1 MSLTPPYSLLTRT
14 AKGSQL
20 TIEEL
25 DGNLLFLA
33 STLSGSNTIT
43 GSVNF
48 TGSLVDF
55 LQVGTVTGSFSGDG
69 SGLTGVTATAT
80 LPAGVVS
87 SSLQFTNTDDV
98 TFRNI
103 TASGNISA
111 SGNIEATG
119 TGSFNHVYVDGDIT
133 IDNQGKVWLDGGQDT
148 YIQLVDNNHIGVFA
162 FNNQTL
168 TIDNESIVVDGI
180 ISASN
185 SVQIGPNA
193 GSQYITISGSS
204 AAGDGRGGS
213 INVPQRNFD
222 LYSQVPGAEDQY
234 IILSAQGSATN
245 IGIGYRSDAIPSTAY
260 FNISGSTFVR
270 GHITASGNISASGN
284 ITAVSMSGD
293 GSGLTGITATL
304 PAGVVSSSLQ
314 FTNTDDVTFRN
325 ITASNNIKGVDLFL
339 TGGDIDLQND
349 GAQSN
354 IKFYCESSNAHY
366 TKLQAAPHSEYSGNP
381 TATLPAYDFDFAAPI
396 FQGNVTASN
405 NISASGD
412 LEINNR
418 ILVSSSLSS
427 AGSTSGDIVKIGN
440 VTTVAGLMYAL
451 TGSAG
456 GWALASSGSG
466 QLATSSLAIALG
478 TNSTTNGMLL
488 RGMVNVGHDPGGAAG
503 GAIYLADGGSASYVS
518 STTADHVVRVIG
530 HNYENNVIY
539 FNPSNDWIVRS

>member
-1 MSLTPPYSLLTRT
+1 MALTPPYSLLTRT

-119 TGSFNHVYVDGDIT
+119 TGSFNHVYVDGDIN

-148 YIQLVDNNHIGVFA
+148 YIQLTANNHIGIIA
-162 FNNQTL
+162 YNNQTL
-168 TIDNESIVVDGI
+168 TIDNESIEVDGYI
-180 ISASN
+180 TGSGFIEIAGTVNHTGVKISASN
-185 SVQIGPNA
+185 SDGDTRDAQMIVPSHGFEIKNSDSNNVLKVYNSQVGINVNA
-193 GSQYITISGSS
+193 VSSGDYALQVSGS
-204 AAGDGRGGS
+204 AGGTKA
-213 INVPQRNFD
+213 IE
-222 LYSQVPGAEDQY
+222 A
-234 IILSAQGSATN
+234 
-245 IGIGYRSDAIPSTAY
+245 IGD
-260 FNISGSTFVR
+260 ISS
-270 GHITASGNISASGN
+270 SGNI
-284 ITAVSMSGD
+284 IAVSMSGD
-293 GSGLTGITATL
+293 GSGLTGITAAL

-314 FTNTDDVTFRN
+314 FGNTDDVTFRN

-381 TATLPAYDFDFAAPI
+381 TATLPAYDFDFATPN
-396 FQGNVTASN
+396 FQGNITASG

-418 ILVSSSLSS
+418 ILVSSSLPS

-503 GAIYLADGGSASYVS
+503 GAVYLADGGSASYAS
-518 STTADHVVRVIG
+518 STTADHVVRVVG

>member
-1 MSLTPPYSLLTRT
+1 MALTPPYSLLTRT

-69 SGLTGVTATAT
+69 SGLTGVTAT
-80 LPAGVVS
+80 LPVGVVS

-111 SGNIEATG
+111 SGFIQAAST
-119 TGSFNHVYVDGDIT
+119 VY
-133 IDNQGKVWLDGGQDT
+133 
-148 YIQLVDNNHIGVFA
+148 HAGV
-162 FNNQTL
+162 
-168 TIDNESIVVDGI
+168 I

-185 SVQIGPNA
+185 SEGDPRDSQMIVPPHGFEIKNSEHNNVLKIAYDHVGINTPNPGNLDYA
-193 GSQYITISGSS
+193 LRVSGSDGGTK
-204 AAGDGRGGS
+204 AIEAIGDISSSGIVYGTTGS
-213 INVPQRNFD
+213 FNYVTTP
-222 LYSQVPGAEDQY
+222 
-234 IILSAQGSATN
+234 IIEG
-245 IGIGYRSDAIPSTAY
+245 
-260 FNISGSTFVR
+260 SGSTTLL
-270 GHITASGNISASGN
+270 HIEGDVSASGN

-325 ITASNNIKGVDLFL
+325 ITASNNIKGVDLIL
-339 TGGDIDLQND
+339 TGGDIDLKND

-354 IKFYCESSNAHY
+354 IRFYCEVGNAHY

-381 TATLPAYDFDFAAPI
+381 TTTLPTYDFDFASPN
-396 FQGNVTASN
+396 FQGNVTVTGSLSSSG
-405 NISASGD
+405 NITAVSMSGD
-412 LEINNR
+412 GSGLTGIPAAASPGT
-418 ILVSSSLSS
+418 VSSSAQIENLGFANTSSVDVYLNFEEARSYAYIVPYNLQFAGFTTSS
-427 AGSTSGDIVKIGN
+427 AM
-440 VTTVAGLMYAL
+440 TVQI
-451 TGSAG
+451 S
-456 GWALASSGSG
+456 SSG
-466 QLATSSLAIALG
+466 APYVFTSSLSQFAVLSI
-478 TNSTTNGMLL
+478 TSS
-488 RGMVNVGHDPGGAAG
+488 AAG
-503 GAIYLADGGSASYVS
+503 LITLSGS
-518 STTADHVVRVIG
+518 RL
-530 HNYENNVIY
+530 
-539 FNPSNDWIVRS
+539 